1 MSVASSEDR
10 SDLCLVLLCGGV
22 GRGIRQ
28 HLDQL
33 DQGAQESLRPQAV
46 SSGDRVALL
55 SARADSGDLGC
66 DGTRCELGPD
76 QYRAVCDVPC
86 AARGVLVLEEL
97 VDYTSDE
104 ELDAQSYFNRQR
116 VPFFTVLVALPILS
130 ILRQMF
136 LGELQ
141 LAGDLWFQI
150 ALIVAAGTGFF
161 IRSRRGDTVLALVM
175 LALIVVY
182 LGVEYPN
189 VSVEKSFEL
198 P

>member
-1 MSVASSEDR
+1 MTFAWFFFAVVSGAAFVSTLTSLTKALKNRYDLKPYPAAIVWRFFLLVLILEIWVATAHVASSDR
-10 SDLCLVLLCGGV
+10 TNIGQFAMFLVLPV
-22 GRGIRQ
+22 GI
-28 HLDQL
+28 
-33 DQGAQESLRPQAV
+33 
-46 SSGDRVALL
+46 
-55 SARADSGDLGC
+55 
-66 DGTRCELGPD
+66 
-76 QYRAVCDVPC
+76 
-86 AARGVLVLEEL
+86 LVLEEL

-141 LAGDLWFQI
+141 LDGDLWFQI

>member
-1 MSVASSEDR
+1 
-10 SDLCLVLLCGGV
+10 
-22 GRGIRQ
+22 
-28 HLDQL
+28 
-33 DQGAQESLRPQAV
+33 
-46 SSGDRVALL
+46 
-55 SARADSGDLGC
+55 
-66 DGTRCELGPD
+66 
-76 QYRAVCDVPC
+76 
-86 AARGVLVLEEL
+86 
-97 VDYTSDE
+97 
-104 ELDAQSYFNRQR
+104 
-116 VPFFTVLVALPILS
+116 LS

-141 LAGDLWFQI
+141 LDGDLWFQI